1 MVESRQMD
9 DSEQYLYGDD
19 PIEPYIHEGDILERP
34 DLYYNAGKAAQS
46 VFSTGIATSA
56 SGVGAWAGPG
66 SNQQD
71 SSLFVALGQHWVQPG
86 ISLFGMLMMD

>member
-34 DLYYNAGKAAQS
+34 DLYYNAGEAACIS
-46 VFSTGIATSA
+46 IRDGIASA
-56 SGVGAWAGPG
+56 VLGRGAWHGAAERIGWLRPAGLFPFCVTG
-66 SNQQD
+66 SSTD
-71 SSLFVALGQHWVQPG
+71 AS
-86 ISLFGMLMMD
+86 

>member
-34 DLYYNAGKAAQS
+34 DLYYNAGRAAWVSIQVWIVTS
-46 VFSTGIATSA
+46 VFGM
-56 SGVGAWAGPG
+56 GAWPG
-66 SNQQD
+66 AVERIRWLKPVGQLPFCVTG
-71 SSLFVALGQHWVQPG
+71 SSTAAC
-86 ISLFGMLMMD
+86 